1 MRKRIKKTL
10 RLSGR
15 VWMKDLNDV
24 IKPLLNY
31 LLYIINMHDE
41 STMISNKLLAERD
54 SNELLNKTHI
64 FSDFNC
70 WQYIIS
76 VRR

>member
-54 SNELLNKTHI
+54 SNEFLNKTHI